1 MKSISI
7 SGTARSIGK
16 KEAKALRREGMVPC
30 VIYGGEKEV
39 YFSADERAFKNLIY
53 TTEART
59 ADIELDGT
67 TIKAIVKDVQ
77 FHPVTDSIVHIDF
90 LELQEDRPV
99 TMAVPVRLVGNAI
112 GVRNGGK
119 LRQVLRQLDV
129 RAIPSDLPDAIE
141 LNIEKMRIGTKLS
154 VGDVQAGSK
163 FEILNS
169 EKAIIVAV
177 RRARGAM
184 DEDEEDEEGEGGEE
198 GEGAEASSEESSEA

>member
-30 VIYGGEKEV
+30 VIYGGDKEV

-53 TTEART
+53 TSEAHT
-59 ADIELDGT
+59 ADIELDGA

-77 FHPVTDSIVHIDF
+77 FHPVSERITHIDF
-90 LELQEDRPV
+90 LELKEDRPV

-129 RAIPSDLPDAIE
+129 RALPANLPDAIE
-141 LNIEKMRIGTKLS
+141 INIENMRIGTKLS
-154 VGDVQAGSK
+154 VSDVQANAN
-163 FEILNS
+163 FEVLNS

-177 RRARGAM
+177 RRARGAVDDS
-184 DEDEEDEEGEGGEE
+184 DEEEGEGEE
-198 GEGAEASSEESSEA
+198 GEEGAEATSEESSEA